1 MESIFYNLQNI
12 IINLKKLNNTFTENK
27 ITTYHYDLAK
37 LYIYQHSTEKLKDIN
52 SEIDTI
58 VNNIGSLEVTNK
70 YYPKEYKNF
79 IICEKLKNIKE
90 PLILL
95 IIHPIYYNDNI
106 ELHNIIF
113 EKEIIF
119 DGKLEYNNF
128 LEQLYP
134 NEGNLIEKTNKYYT
148 DKPLRL
154 YLLSE
159 CKIKNKKYNIL
170 KDNNIILNIIKLSL
184 HPRSLD
190 DFEGLTY
197 SMKYKLSNVKS
208 NKDDNCFIITST
220 SLEYINIDDEYESI
234 EMPYYKKKE
243 IIYNPKEYYY
253 HNGYKYI
260 RNHKTVKELITL
272 FNNPNSI

>member
-1 MESIFYNLQNI
+1 M
-12 IINLKKLNNTFTENK
+12 LNNALVIIKPAVIPRALIPVYWRILNAIRLWKFHFCIAIAIMKPPANRNWTLFINSLL
-27 ITTYHYDLAK
+27 TTP
-37 LYIYQHSTEKLKDIN
+37 ISSTEKIGKRIKGNKEVIGNGNASVPHQIPIN
-52 SEIDTI
+52 KKIA
-58 VNNIGSLEVTNK
+58 K
-70 YYPKEYKNF
+70 R
-79 IICEKLKNIKE
+79 
-90 PLILL
+90 
-95 IIHPIYYNDNI
+95 
-106 ELHNIIF
+106 F

-134 NEGNLIEKTNKYYT
+134 NESNLIQKTNKYYT

-159 CKIKNKKYNIL
+159 CKIKNNKYYIL

-243 IIYNPKEYYY
+243 ISL
-253 HNGYKYI
+253 
-260 RNHKTVKELITL
+260 EL
-272 FNNPNSI
+272 